1 MKKVPNGGILREE
14 SKKNRGKER
23 RKGEIDSACDAYKMQ
38 LGGEQNGE
46 QDGEQ
51 DYAIFAQSEGQNGLQ
66 ATAARG

>member
-1 MKKVPNGGILREE
+1 
-14 SKKNRGKER
+14 
-23 RKGEIDSACDAYKMQ
+23 MQ

-51 DYAIFAQSEGQNGLQ
+51 DYAIFTQAEGQNGLQ